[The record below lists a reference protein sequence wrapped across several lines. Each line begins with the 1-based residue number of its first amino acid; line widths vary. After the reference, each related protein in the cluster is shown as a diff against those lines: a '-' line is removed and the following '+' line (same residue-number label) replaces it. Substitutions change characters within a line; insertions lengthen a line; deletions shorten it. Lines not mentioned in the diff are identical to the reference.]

1 VFYFTPA
8 LLLLVLT
15 CPLWQ
20 VSQSVPLMAKEP
32 MRESCVLYAR
42 TLLQNITDV
51 LNQKTLFSGIDCMKQ
66 NMELYKN
73 TSTPSACAPQVP
85 TLNTRFKSKMMFDIY
100 CGCDLKHYYKVLAAQ
115 PVGTLLFS
123 LRELMEVCD
132 CTQLLSI
139 FTAAANLGTSFD
151 QRLHLCKVL
160 KGFQV
165 RAITINRV
173 IAYMTSDEYTK

>member
-1 VFYFTPA
+1 MPLIKLYFTPA

-73 TSTPSACAPQVP
+73 TSTPSA
-85 TLNTRFKSKMMFDIY
+85 KSKMMFDIY
-100 CGCDLKHYYKVLAAQ
+100 CGCACCDLKHYYKVLAAQ